1 MRKLLLAS
9 LALFALAY
17 ALWPLWSAFQLRAAV
32 KARDF
37 PAIERKVDWAVLRT
51 NLKRTLSDLAQAPDD
66 PQSPLLTQALKRGLG
81 PILADKLVDFAVTPR
96 TLAHLLAGR
105 LLLRELVVEMTGEPR
120 GEREEDADADP
131 LAPRRIRWAF
141 FESPTRFR
149 IEVIDPNEPGKRII
163 AIVALKGAA
172 WRLSDVFYEKSAA
185 LNASAW
191 RPAARPL
198 RPGEA
203 RDR

>member
-17 ALWPLWSAFQLRAAV
+17 ALWPLWSAFELRAAV

-37 PAIERKVDWAVLRT
+37 PAIERKVDWTVLRA
-51 NLKRTLSDLAQAPDD
+51 NLKRTLSNLAQAPDD
-66 PQSPLLTQALKRGLG
+66 PQSSLITQALKRGLG

-105 LLLRELVVEMTGEPR
+105 LLLRELAVEMTGEPR
-120 GEREEDADADP
+120 GESEEDADADP

-163 AIVALKGAA
+163 TILALKGAA
-172 WRLSDVFYEKSAA
+172 WRLSDVFYEKRAA
-185 LNASAW
+185 LSASAW

-198 RPGEA
+198 RPGEG